1 MNNLILVVDDDDFMR
16 MHLNELLTEAGYHVV
31 EASNGLEAIAT
42 YTRLH
47 PDIVLLD
54 ALMPVMDGFS
64 CCAQLQALP
73 DGKDTPVLMISAF
86 SDQVS
91 VEKAFAVG
99 ATDFITKPIQ
109 WPILRQRL
117 RRLQEASRAV
127 EELRQQTAQAQL
139 REAQFRMAL
148 DAARMGIWNWDLLT
162 NKITWSDNLE
172 ALFGLEKGTFNYTY
186 EAFISCIH
194 PRDRDFVRRSHQ
206 QAIQNQVKYNIE
218 FRVVL
223 ADGRIRFLASK
234 GVVFGDASGV
244 AVQMSG
250 VYMEIT
256 KRKQAEDA
264 LEVHAKQQAM
274 VAEISQ
280 IALASTDLTTLMN
293 SCVTMVAQC
302 LKVQSCK
309 ILEML
314 PDDGRLLL
322 RAGVGWQPGLV
333 GKATVSAGSNS
344 QAGYTLLSHEPVIV
358 DDLSAETRFNGPPL
372 LHDHQ
377 VVSGISV
384 VIHGKERPFGVFGAH
399 TTRHHTFT
407 KDDVSCLQAVANI
420 LATAIERQRVED
432 ALRESEERC
441 QLAVQ
446 GNNDGIWDWNVKN
459 NQVFFSTRWK
469 EMLGYQEHEISN
481 HFDEWATRV
490 HPDDIGFV
498 RQAIADHFAKITP
511 FFISEHRVRCKDDT
525 YKWILDR
532 GQAVWDEDGNVV
544 RMTSCHTDITERKQ
558 AEEQLRQSEER
569 FQIVARASN
578 DLLWDWDLLTDEVW
592 WNQALQTLFGYSIEQ
607 ITLNVYWWY
616 EHIHPDDRQRI
627 ASETMALIDSGR
639 TLWLNEY
646 RFRRGNGSYAYVFD
660 RGYVIHDKT
669 GKPVRMIGAMMDI
682 SERQAAQR
690 DRNRAQAELER
701 QNMRSQLFA
710 NITLKIR
717 QSLQID
723 EILQTSVI
731 EVQKLL
737 LADRVLILRLQPD
750 GSFMAV
756 QESVVPGL
764 PVILGQQII
773 DPCFRDDYIEQYR
786 QGLISS
792 MNDIK
797 EANILP
803 CHAEFL
809 KQFAVQANLVV
820 PIFLKNQ
827 LWGLLIAH
835 QCAHPRQWT
844 GWEIELLQQLA
855 DQIGIASTQSLILEQ
870 ETRQRQELARSNKE
884 LQQFAFVASHDL
896 QEPLRKIT
904 TFGDRLKTT
913 CGDTLTEQGRDY
925 LERMQNAANRMQTL
939 IEDLLTLSRVT
950 TRAQPFVSVNLA
962 KIAQEVLCDLEVYI
976 QQTGASVEIAELPT
990 IQADPL
996 QMRQLLQN
1004 LLGNAL
1010 KFHRLQTPPLIKI
1023 YGNILNDQADN
1034 ISANSE
1040 LCQIIVEDN
1049 GIGFEEKYLDRIFN
1063 VFQRLHSSIEYEGTG
1078 IGLAICRKI
1087 AERHHGNITA
1097 QSIPGQGAKFI
1108 VTLSINS
1115 HS

>member
-1 MNNLILVVDDDDFMR
+1 MNNLILVVDNDDFMR
-16 MHLNELLTEAGYHVV
+16 MHLSELLTEAGYQVV

-42 YTRLH
+42 YTRLY

-54 ALMPVMDGFS
+54 ALMSGMDGFS

-73 DGKDTPVLMISAF
+73 DGKDTPVLIISAF
-86 SDQVS
+86 SDQAT

-99 ATDFITKPIQ
+99 AADFITKPIQ

-117 RRLQEASRAV
+117 HRLLEAHRAV
-127 EELRQQTAQAQL
+127 QELRQQTAQAQL

-162 NKITWSDNLE
+162 NKITWSENLE

-186 EAFISCIH
+186 EAFICCIH
-194 PRDRDFVRRSHQ
+194 PHDRDYVRRSHQ
-206 QAIQNQVKYNIE
+206 QAIQERVKYDIE

-223 ADGRIRFLASK
+223 PDGRIRFLAGK

-250 VYMEIT
+250 VYMDIT
-256 KRKQAEDA
+256 KRKQAEEA
-264 LEVHAKQQAM
+264 LEVHAHQQAM
-274 VAEISQ
+274 VAELSQ
-280 IALASTDLTTLMN
+280 MALASTDLTTLMN
-293 SCVTMVAQC
+293 SCVTIVAQC

-309 ILEML
+309 ILELL
-314 PDDGRLLL
+314 PDDQRLLL

-333 GKATVSAGSNS
+333 GKATVSAGMNS
-344 QAGYTLLSHEPVIV
+344 QAGYTLLSKEPVIV
-358 DDLSAETRFNGPPL
+358 DDLRAETRFNGPPL

-407 KDDVSCLQAVANI
+407 RDDISFLQAVANV
-420 LATAIERQRVED
+420 LATAIERQRMQD
-432 ALRESEERC
+432 ALKQSEERC

-446 GNNDGIWDWNVKN
+446 GNNDGIWDWNVEN

-469 EMLGYQEHEISN
+469 EMLGYEEHEISN

-498 RQAIADHFAKITP
+498 REAIADYFAKITP
-511 FFISEHRVRCKDDT
+511 FFISEHRVRCKDHT
-525 YKWILDR
+525 YKWVLDR

-544 RMTSCHTDITERKQ
+544 RMTSCYTDITERKQ

-569 FQIVARASN
+569 FQLVARASN

-607 ITLNVYWWY
+607 ITFNVNWWY
-616 EHIHPDDRQRI
+616 EHIHPDDRQKI
-627 ASETMALIDSGR
+627 ASETMALIDSGEK
-639 TLWLNEY
+639 LWLNEY

-660 RGYVIHDKT
+660 RGYVVHDQT

-690 DRNRAQAELER
+690 DRNRVQAELER
-701 QNMRSQLFA
+701 QNMRSQMFA

-723 EILQTSVI
+723 EILQTSVT

-737 LADRVLILRLQPD
+737 LADRVLILQLQPN
-750 GSFMAV
+750 GSFIAV
-756 QESVVPGL
+756 QEAVVPGL
-764 PVILGQQII
+764 PVVMGQQII
-773 DPCFRDDYIEQYR
+773 DPCFRDDYIQKYR
-786 QGLISS
+786 QGRISS
-792 MNDIK
+792 ISDIK
-797 EANILP
+797 EADIQP
-803 CHAEFL
+803 CHIEL
-809 KQFAVQANLVV
+809 LQQYAVIANLIV

-844 GWEIELLQQLA
+844 HWEIEFLQQLA
-855 DQIGIASTQSLILEQ
+855 DQIGIASAQSLILEQ

-950 TRAQPFVSVNLA
+950 TRAQPFVSVNLS
-962 KIAQEVLCDLEVYI
+962 KIAQEVLSDLEVYI
-976 QQTGASVEIAELPT
+976 QQTGASVEITELPT
-990 IQADPL
+990 IKADPL

-1004 LLGNAL
+1004 LIGNAL
-1010 KFHRLQTPPLIKI
+1010 KFHRPQTPPAIKI
-1023 YGNILNDQADN
+1023 YGNILDNQADN
-1034 ISANSE
+1034 LSANSE
-1040 LCQIIVEDN
+1040 VCQIIVEDN
-1049 GIGFEEKYLDRIFN
+1049 GIGFEEKYLERIFN

-1087 AERHHGNITA
+1087 IERHHGNITA
-1097 QSIPGQGAKFI
+1097 QSKPGEGAKFTI
-1108 VTLSINS
+1108 TLSINS
-1115 HS
+1115 DS